1 MSATPSRGRAAL
13 GDEELL
19 ALARSLPEPPLTEER
34 QEEMRTAF
42 LSTVRGLRS
51 GARVRALA
59 VRRRRRLLLIGAAVV
74 ACAGAAAA
82 AWRIGA
88 SHRRSPP
95 PQPPTGAIAAAR
107 APRVTLPPPL
117 PPAPSQLAPLSAVAV
132 PALPDRPVP
141 ASHARRLALGAHKP
155 AGALDGGDAAEVA
168 FARGW
173 SSLRTGDFNTAAE
186 WFARAT
192 SGQHDT
198 LAEDA
203 LFWQG
208 VALDRAGRFA
218 VAHRVLTDFL
228 ARYPDSDRRGEAS
241 VILGWL
247 LVRSGEL
254 GAARQR
260 FEGALDDPAERV
272 RNSAHAGLVAA
283 GKQSREAAPA
293 APLGPGDSLVP

>member
-1 MSATPSRGRAAL
+1 MSATPSGGRPAL

-34 QEEMRTAF
+34 QEEMRTTF

-51 GARVRALA
+51 GARVRALG

-82 AWRIGA
+82 AWRIGTS
-88 SHRRSPP
+88 SHRSLP
-95 PQPPTGAIAAAR
+95 PQPPTEASAAER
-107 APRVTLPPPL
+107 APHVSPPPPL
-117 PPAPSQLAPLSAVAV
+117 PSPPSQPARLPPVAV
-132 PALPDRPVP
+132 PALPERPVP
-141 ASHARRLALGAHKP
+141 ASRPRRLALASHNP
-155 AGALDGGDAAEVA
+155 AGALDGSDATEVA

-173 SSLRTGDFNTAAE
+173 SALRTGDFNTAAE

-260 FEGALDDPAERV
+260 FEDALDDPAERV
-272 RNSAHAGLVAA
+272 RKSAHAGLVAA
-283 GKQSREAAPA
+283 GKQGRQAAPA
-293 APLGPGDSLVP
+293 SPLGP

>member
-1 MSATPSRGRAAL
+1 VSATPSRGRTAL

-34 QEEMRTAF
+34 QEEIRTAF

-51 GARVRALA
+51 GARVRGLA
-59 VRRRRRLLLIGAAVV
+59 VRRRRRVLLIGSVVV

-82 AWRIGA
+82 AWRIGI
-88 SHRRSPP
+88 SHRRQPP
-95 PQPPTGAIAAAR
+95 PQLLAGTFAGDRPPQAAPA
-107 APRVTLPPPL
+107 APLPAAPAQQAAMPAMQVMPVIPDRPL
-117 PPAPSQLAPLSAVAV
+117 PP
-132 PALPDRPVP
+132 
-141 ASHARRLALGAHKP
+141 SHARRVSLAPHK
-155 AGALDGGDAAEVA
+155 AARDLDGGDAVEVA

-192 SGQHDT
+192 SGQNNT

-218 VAHRVLTDFL
+218 IAHQVLADFL
-228 ARYPDSDRRGEAS
+228 ARYPASDRSGEAS

-247 LVRSGEL
+247 LVRSGNF
-254 GAARQR
+254 GAARLR
-260 FEGALDDPAERV
+260 FEQGLDDPAERV
-272 RNSAHAGLVAA
+272 RKSAHAGLLAA
-283 GKQSREAAPA
+283 DEQSREAASPV
-293 APLGPGDSLVP
+293 PIGP